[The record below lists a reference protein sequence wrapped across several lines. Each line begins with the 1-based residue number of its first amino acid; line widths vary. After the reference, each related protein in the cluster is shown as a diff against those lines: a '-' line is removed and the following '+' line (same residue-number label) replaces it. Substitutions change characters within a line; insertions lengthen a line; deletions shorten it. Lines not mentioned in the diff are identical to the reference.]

1 MNIMQQV
8 CSSCAGLGYID
19 QWLEVKNGVSF
30 SYYERKTVEC
40 TACHGKGHNEY
51 AVFDIEEAKA
61 ILKHCGL
68 STES

>member
-1 MNIMQQV
+1 MNIMQHV
-8 CSSCAGLGYID
+8 CSSCAGLGYIE
-19 QWLEVKNGVSF
+19 QWLEVKNDGPF
-30 SYYERKTVEC
+30 NYCERKTVEC
-40 TACHGKGHNEY
+40 TVCHGKGYDEY

>member
-8 CSSCAGLGYID
+8 CSSCAGLGYIE
-19 QWLEVKNGVSF
+19 QWFEIENDGRYHYHNRV
-30 SYYERKTVEC
+30 TTEC
-40 TACHGKGHNEY
+40 TVCHGKGYDEY